1 VSLTY
6 SHSPTKNCYKYYI
19 QKGHILDNQDDDED
33 ATTFERI
40 PLSDVKTM
48 AGIDMGS
55 LRVLMMLAQEHASLT
70 TVTVIM
76 VEEEEEEM
84 ALNERELQQRWLLE
98 NPDRTSNQNAFFI
111 FPENILNGSYV

>member
-1 VSLTY
+1 
-6 SHSPTKNCYKYYI
+6 
-19 QKGHILDNQDDDED
+19 
-33 ATTFERI
+33 
-40 PLSDVKTM
+40 VKTM

-84 ALNERELQQRWLLE
+84 APNERELQQR
-98 NPDRTSNQNAFFI
+98 
-111 FPENILNGSYV
+111 